1 MGTNKQ
7 YMYMPQLDSLKLIAM
22 ILVFSTHCYFLKL
35 TPEGNKL
42 YNDFFVYSGIG
53 VESFILLSGFFSA
66 FTYKKQTYKEYITKK
81 CYRLLPVHWICL
93 LIGAYLLGI
102 RCAKIPILTPV
113 SIMLGQSLIP
123 GCGDTNPP
131 SWTLSTLFVLYILTP
146 SLYKRYKNIDKKYLL
161 PLAISLSIFST
172 FINSLFYNPEHK
184 ILFWFLYVSPYFRI
198 VTYTIGMLLGLYINN
213 SDIHQTRMKSSILEI
228 ISLLVLLSSI
238 YIIKR
243 AAGFWYT
250 VPLVLLILSFAKP
263 CTGIVSEMLSVK
275 PMLYL
280 SKLSFCFYLI
290 HFPIL
295 QFVEYV
301 LQKCDIR
308 GTIILL
314 AIVFASFCVSLLVA
328 YILHRYIEI
337 PATKLRI
344 VKLEK

>member
-1 MGTNKQ
+1 
-7 YMYMPQLDSLKLIAM
+7 
-22 ILVFSTHCYFLKL
+22 
-35 TPEGNKL
+35 
-42 YNDFFVYSGIG
+42 
-53 VESFILLSGFFSA
+53 
-66 FTYKKQTYKEYITKK
+66 
-81 CYRLLPVHWICL
+81 
-93 LIGAYLLGI
+93 
-102 RCAKIPILTPV
+102 
-113 SIMLGQSLIP
+113 
-123 GCGDTNPP
+123 
-131 SWTLSTLFVLYILTP
+131 
-146 SLYKRYKNIDKKYLL
+146 
-161 PLAISLSIFST
+161 
-172 FINSLFYNPEHK
+172 
-184 ILFWFLYVSPYFRI
+184 
-198 VTYTIGMLLGLYINN
+198 MLLGLYINN

-314 AIVFASFCVSLLVA
+314 AIVFASFVFL
-328 YILHRYIEI
+328 Y
-337 PATKLRI
+337 
-344 VKLEK
+344 